1 MPVNPLLDDL
11 FTYVGIQSPF
21 LIWCF
26 YPILKRLAKLATPLP
41 VFLAVSGTCIFFY
54 LTRASNIHFLY
65 AAGFIL
71 ISYSLLAFKLRYSK
85 LDALV
90 LSVLTLIAIDQMWQ
104 IPYYIFNW
112 PTNLLQFEAGIS
124 HAAWN
129 LMSLPFI
136 FYFVLKA
143 KGKIRLNSF
152 TNIAFWTALWFTL
165 FDAIAFDGDPIL
177 LVTTTYYLVLP
188 WFIFFLGVFYA
199 SRGGEIRP

>member
-41 VFLAVSGTCIFFY
+41 VFLAVSGTCVFFY

-65 AAGFIL
+65 AGAFIL
-71 ISYSLLAFKLRYSK
+71 IAYSLLAFKLGYSK
-85 LDALV
+85 VDSIV
-90 LSVLTLIAIDQMWQ
+90 LSSLTIIAIDQLWQ
-104 IPYYIFNW
+104 FPLYANSWLDPLEIA
-112 PTNLLQFEAGIS
+112 AGLS

-129 LMSLPFI
+129 LMSIPLI

-143 KGKIRLNSF
+143 KGKLRLDSA
-152 TNIAFWTALWFTL
+152 TKIAFWSLLWF
-165 FDAIAFDGDPIL
+165 IAFDTISFAGNSVL
-177 LVTTTYYLVLP
+177 LVTTTYYLVIPSFL
-188 WFIFFLGVFYA
+188 FFLAFFN
-199 SRGGEIRP
+199 SSKGGQIRA